1 MKSLVWSIR
10 SNIIYIFNYH
20 KSKKKSNNTF
30 FLLSSF
36 FPPQRRSSEELI
48 SLFREE
54 APPSIFHETV
64 RYNLYP
70 FRARIRARVP
80 IGRRRHETNKKF
92 RQERDSTNYRY
103 EPVACTAPSFDHPR
117 VVRMRIARNYV
128 ISRAYNL
135 LPTTAAFQLGGG
147 GSLLPPASSRST
159 IPSPPWPAYLRNFL
173 NFRSRIAFIPHPFL
187 LPFLFPGNN
196 KARYTIRL
204 DVGWTRGRFRSPT
217 ISLYIHFSSR

>member
-135 LPTTAAFQLGGG
+135 LPTTAAFQLEGGG
-147 GSLLPPASSRST
+147 PPFFHPHPPVQ
-159 IPSPPWPAYLRNFL
+159 PSPPPWPAYLRNFL

-204 DVGWTRGRFRSPT
+204 DVGWTRGRFRSLT

>member
-147 GSLLPPASSRST
+147 GLPSSTRILPFNHPLSPVTRVFAQLFKFPVADCLHPPPLPPSVS
-159 IPSPPWPAYLRNFL
+159 
-173 NFRSRIAFIPHPFL
+173 
-187 LPFLFPGNN
+187 
-196 KARYTIRL
+196 
-204 DVGWTRGRFRSPT
+204 
-217 ISLYIHFSSR
+217 FSGEQ